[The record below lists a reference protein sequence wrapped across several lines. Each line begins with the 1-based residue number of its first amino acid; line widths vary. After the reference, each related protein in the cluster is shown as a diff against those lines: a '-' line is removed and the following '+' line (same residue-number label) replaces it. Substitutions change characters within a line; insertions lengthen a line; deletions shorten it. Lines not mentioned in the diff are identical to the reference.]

1 MKKALLVAAILLAGG
16 SVYAETNIDYQ
27 SQYDQCVDRIT
38 APYNG
43 AIAACARSVDAL
55 VSEDLN
61 NTYENIYNFYANDN
75 NPYSPDTARLL
86 KASQVAYLDYRSKMC
101 QFRNRIG
108 AMPMDVICP
117 MEMNIRRLRELQE
130 YKLGQ

>member
-1 MKKALLVAAILLAGG
+1 MKRLLSAAILLAVGLA
-16 SVYAETNIDYQ
+16 YADSNIDYQ
-27 SQYDQCVDRIT
+27 SQYDQCIDRIN

-43 AIAACARSVDAL
+43 AIAACARSV
-55 VSEDLN
+55 DLN

-75 NPYSPDTARLL
+75 NPYSPETARLL

>member
-1 MKKALLVAAILLAGG
+1 MKRLLSAAILLAVGLA
-16 SVYAETNIDYQ
+16 YADSNIDYQ
-27 SQYDQCVDRIT
+27 SQYDQCIDRIT

-61 NTYENIYNFYANDN
+61 NTYEIYNFYANDN
-75 NPYSPDTARLL
+75 NPYSPETARLL